1 MQSQQYL
8 VIIPQDGLCCKF
20 TRCSK
25 SISTIAETHLKDS
38 FAKNASK
45 TGFFPFF
52 LEDVLANTQLV
63 LYNEIDHLVNHSSRV
78 GMRLPGER
86 MEERRI

>member
-8 VIIPQDGLCCKF
+8 IIIPQDGLCCKF

-25 SISTIAETHLKDS
+25 SISTIAETHLKGP

-45 TGFFPFF
+45 PDF
-52 LEDVLANTQLV
+52 
-63 LYNEIDHLVNHSSRV
+63 SRFSWK
-78 GMRLPGER
+78 MSLQIRSWFYIMKPT
-86 MEERRI
+86 IW